1 MGVGVEVGGIA
12 VGTTVGG
19 ISVGVDGFV
28 GSGFGGS
35 FVGEDSTFAL
45 ATTSA
50 SEVGA
55 STI

>member
-1 MGVGVEVGGIA
+1 MAVAAGGTSVGVEVGGT
-12 VGTTVGG
+12 G
-19 ISVGVDGFV
+19 VGVDGFV

-35 FVGEDSTFAL
+35 FVGEDSTSAL

-50 SEVGA
+50 SGVGT